1 MDKEA
6 FFCYN
11 VFIEKTLL
19 MKEGKFMK
27 DKRIATQVVALGGL
41 GEVGKNM
48 YIVEHDNEIIIIDAG
63 VMFPEDNLLGVD
75 YVIQDV
81 SYLKKNEHKIK
92 ALFITHGHE
101 DHIGGIPFLLQAIQI
116 PVIYTPKIAQ
126 DLISKKL
133 VERNIKYDNFQVITP
148 ELVVK
153 FKHFTVEFINT
164 THSIPDSFAL
174 LIKTPNGNIF
184 ETGDFKFD
192 LTPIGPMA
200 DIHKMA
206 QAGLEGVTLLLSDS
220 TNALSSGYSKSESA
234 VDGTLNDMIS
244 KHHGRVIIATFA
256 SNIYRVK
263 HIAETCRKY
272 NRKIIVFGRSMENS
286 VELAL
291 NNGLLKDRSLFID
304 ANQAKSLKR
313 NEICILCTGSQGEP
327 LAALSRI
334 ANGQH
339 KQISLLNDDLVIFS
353 SSPIPGNA
361 ESINRIINK
370 LYLKGVRVFT
380 NSEFSDIH
388 TSGHAKE
395 EELKWMLRIIKPKY
409 FMPMHGEYRMLKRH
423 TELGVM
429 CGINPNNTLI
439 CSNGDVIELYN
450 GEVRKSGH
458 IQAGDVYVD
467 GSRVGDIGSVVIKDR
482 KLMSQDGILITI
494 LNINTLT
501 RKLLLKPNV
510 TARGFVLVNENQEL
524 MQKIE
529 RKIAEVANNFLAKSP
544 YTYTD
549 LKNQII
555 LELLPFINSLTG
567 RKPIILPVIME
578 VNQA

>member
-1 MDKEA
+1 MENKS
-6 FFCYN
+6 N
-11 VFIEKTLL
+11 IPTRVI
-19 MKEGKFMK
+19 
-27 DKRIATQVVALGGL
+27 ALGGL

-48 YIVEHDNEIIIIDAG
+48 YLIEHDSEILVIDAG
-63 VMFPEDNLLGVD
+63 VMFPEDGLLGVD

-81 SYLKKNEHKIK
+81 SYLKKNASKIK
-92 ALFITHGHE
+92 GLFITHGHE
-101 DHIGGIPFLLQAIQI
+101 DHIGGIPFLLQAINI
-116 PVIYTPKIAQ
+116 PKIYTPKIAK
-126 DLISKKL
+126 DLIEKKL
-133 VERNIKYDNFQVITP
+133 VEKNIKYENYEIITP
-148 ELVVK
+148 ELEVK
-153 FKHFTVEFINT
+153 TKYFNITFVNT
-164 THSIPDSFAL
+164 THSIPDSYAF
-174 LIKTPNGNIF
+174 LIKTPNGTIF

-192 LTPIGPMA
+192 LTPVGPMA

-206 QAGLEGVTLLLSDS
+206 QAGASGVTLLLSDS

-234 VDGTLNDMIS
+234 VDSTLNDMIGR
-244 KHHGRVIIATFA
+244 HYGRVIIATFA
-256 SNIYRVK
+256 SNIYRIK
-263 HIAETCRKY
+263 HIVETCKKY

-286 VELAL
+286 IELAL
-291 NNGLLKDRSLFID
+291 NNGLINDKSLFIE
-304 ANQAKSLKR
+304 ANDAKSLKR

-339 KQISLLNDDLVIFS
+339 KQISLLGDDLVIFS
-353 SSPIPGNA
+353 SNPIPGNA
-361 ESINRIINK
+361 ESINKIINK
-370 LYLKGVRVFT
+370 LYLKGVKVFT
-380 NSEFSDIH
+380 NSEFSDVH

-423 TELGVM
+423 AEIGRDCGVKQE
-429 CGINPNNTLI
+429 NTFI
-439 CSNGDVIELYN
+439 CSNGDVLELLN
-450 GEVRKSGH
+450 GTVKKNGTV
-458 IQAGDVYVD
+458 QAGDVYVD

-524 MQKIE
+524 MNKIE
-529 RKIAEVANNFLAKSP
+529 KKIAEVVNNFLAKGP

-555 LELLPFINSLTG
+555 LELLPFINNLTG

-578 VNQA
+578 VNQANN

>member
-1 MDKEA
+1 MD
-6 FFCYN
+6 N
-11 VFIEKTLL
+11 KT
-19 MKEGKFMK
+19 
-27 DKRIATQVVALGGL
+27 IATKVIALGGL

-48 YIVEHDNEIIIIDAG
+48 YIIEHDSEILIIDAG

-75 YVIQDV
+75 YVIQDI
-81 SYLKKNEHKIK
+81 SYLKKNENKIK
-92 ALFITHGHE
+92 GLFITHGHE
-101 DHIGGIPFLLQAIQI
+101 DHIGGIPFLLQAINV
-116 PVIYTPKIAQ
+116 PVIYTPKIAK
-126 DLISKKL
+126 DLIEKKL
-133 VERNIKYDNFQVITP
+133 EERNVKYINYEIINSDLEVKTKYFNITF
-148 ELVVK
+148 V
-153 FKHFTVEFINT
+153 NT

-174 LIKTPNGNIF
+174 IVKTPNGTIF

-192 LTPIGPMA
+192 LTPVGPMA

-206 QAGLEGVTLLLSDS
+206 KAGSEGITLLLSDS
-220 TNALSSGYSKSESA
+220 TNALSDGYSKSESA
-234 VDGTLNDMIS
+234 VDGTINDMIS
-244 KHHGRVIIATFA
+244 KHYGRVIIATFA
-256 SNIYRVK
+256 SNIYRIK
-263 HIAETCRKY
+263 HIVESCKKY
-272 NRKIIVFGRSMENS
+272 NRKIIIFGRSMENS
-286 VELAL
+286 IELAL
-291 NNGLLKDRSLFID
+291 NNGLINDKSLFID
-304 ANQAKSLKR
+304 ANDAKSLKR

-339 KQISLLNDDLVIFS
+339 KQISLLGDDLVIFS

-423 TELGVM
+423 TEIGVM
-429 CGINPNNTLI
+429 CGIKPENTFI
-439 CSNGDVIELYN
+439 CSNGDVIELIN
-450 GEVRKSGH
+450 GTVRKNGTV
-458 IQAGDVYVD
+458 QAGDVYVD
-467 GSRVGDIGSVVIKDR
+467 GSRVGDIGSIVIKDR

-524 MQKIE
+524 IQKIE
-529 RKIAEVANNFLAKSP
+529 RKISEIVTNFLAKTP
-544 YTYTD
+544 YSYTD

-555 LELLPFINSLTG
+555 LELLPFINNLTG

-578 VNQA
+578 VNQS

>member
-1 MDKEA
+1 MENKS
-6 FFCYN
+6 N
-11 VFIEKTLL
+11 IPTRVI
-19 MKEGKFMK
+19 
-27 DKRIATQVVALGGL
+27 ALGGL

-48 YIVEHDNEIIIIDAG
+48 YLIEHDSEILVIDAG
-63 VMFPEDNLLGVD
+63 VMFPEDGLLGVD

-81 SYLKKNEHKIK
+81 SYLKKNASKIK
-92 ALFITHGHE
+92 GLFITHGHE
-101 DHIGGIPFLLQAIQI
+101 DHIGGIPFLLQAINI
-116 PVIYTPKIAQ
+116 PKIYTPKIAK
-126 DLISKKL
+126 DLIEKKL
-133 VERNIKYDNFQVITP
+133 VEKNIKYENYEIITP
-148 ELVVK
+148 ELEVK
-153 FKHFTVEFINT
+153 TKYFNITFVNT
-164 THSIPDSFAL
+164 THSIPDSYAF
-174 LIKTPNGNIF
+174 LIKTPNGTIF

-192 LTPIGPMA
+192 LTPVGPMA

-206 QAGLEGVTLLLSDS
+206 QAGANGVTLLLSDS

-234 VDGTLNDMIS
+234 VDSTLNDMIGR
-244 KHHGRVIIATFA
+244 HYGRVIIATFA
-256 SNIYRVK
+256 SNIYRIK
-263 HIAETCRKY
+263 HIVETCKKY

-286 VELAL
+286 IELAL
-291 NNGLLKDRSLFID
+291 NNGLINDKSLFIE
-304 ANQAKSLKR
+304 ANEAKSLKR

-339 KQISLLNDDLVIFS
+339 KQISLLGDDLVIFS
-353 SSPIPGNA
+353 SNPIPGNA
-361 ESINRIINK
+361 ESINKIINK
-370 LYLKGVRVFT
+370 LYLKGVKVFT
-380 NSEFSDIH
+380 NSEFSDVH

-423 TELGVM
+423 AEIGIDCGVKQE
-429 CGINPNNTLI
+429 NTFI
-439 CSNGDVIELYN
+439 CSNGDVLELLN
-450 GEVRKSGH
+450 GTVKKNGTV
-458 IQAGDVYVD
+458 QAGDVYVD

-482 KLMSQDGILITI
+482 KLMSGDGILITI

-524 MQKIE
+524 MHQIE
-529 RKIAEVANNFLAKSP
+529 KKIAEVVNNFLAKGP

-555 LELLPFINSLTG
+555 LELLPFINNLTG

-578 VNQA
+578 VNQANN

>member
-1 MDKEA
+1 
-6 FFCYN
+6 
-11 VFIEKTLL
+11 
-19 MKEGKFMK
+19 MKENN
-27 DKRIATQVVALGGL
+27 IATQVVALGGL

-48 YIVEHDNEIIIIDAG
+48 YIIHHDDEILIIDAG
-63 VMFPEDNLLGVD
+63 VMFPEESLLGVD

-81 SYLKKNEHKIK
+81 TYLKKNEDKIK

-101 DHIGGIPFLLQAIQI
+101 DHIGGIPFLLQSIKI
-116 PVIYTPKIAQ
+116 PKIYIPKIAC
-126 DLISKKL
+126 DLVNKKL
-133 VERNIKYDNFQVITP
+133 NEKNIKYNNFEIINEET
-148 ELVVK
+148 K
-153 FKHFTVEFINT
+153 FDSKHFHIEFINT

-174 LIKTPNGNIF
+174 KINTPNGTIF

-192 LTPIGPMA
+192 LTPIGPIA
-200 DIHKMA
+200 DIHRMA
-206 QAGLEGVTLLLSDS
+206 EAGSKGVTLLLSDS

-234 VDGTLNDMIS
+234 VDDMLDDIIS

-263 HIAETCRKY
+263 HIAETCKKY

-286 VELAL
+286 VDLAV
-291 NNGLLKDRSLFID
+291 NNKLIEDKSIFVD
-304 ANQAKSLKR
+304 ANAAKSLKR
-313 NEICILCTGSQGEP
+313 NELCILCTGSQGEP

-334 ANGQH
+334 ASGVH
-339 KQISLLNDDLVIFS
+339 KQISLLTDDLVIFS

-361 ESINRIINK
+361 EGINRIINK

-423 TELGVM
+423 TEIAELCSV
-429 CGINPNNTLI
+429 PLENTFI
-439 CSNGDVIELYN
+439 CANGDVVELLN
-450 GEVRKSGH
+450 GEVKKNGK

-494 LNINTLT
+494 LNINTLS

-510 TARGFVLVNENQEL
+510 TARGFVLVNENLEL
-524 MQKIE
+524 IQKIE
-529 RKIAEVANNFLAKSP
+529 RKIAEIVNNFLIKSP
-544 YTYTD
+544 YSYTD

-555 LELLPFINSLTG
+555 LELLPYINTLTG
-567 RKPIILPVIME
+567 RRPIILPVIME
-578 VNQA
+578 VNQS

>member
-1 MDKEA
+1 MENK
-6 FFCYN
+6 N
-11 VFIEKTLL
+11 NIPTRVI
-19 MKEGKFMK
+19 
-27 DKRIATQVVALGGL
+27 ALGGL

-48 YIVEHDNEIIIIDAG
+48 YLIEHDSEILVIDAG
-63 VMFPEDNLLGVD
+63 VMFPEDGLLGVD

-81 SYLKKNEHKIK
+81 SYLKKNASKIK
-92 ALFITHGHE
+92 GLFITHGHE
-101 DHIGGIPFLLQAIQI
+101 DHIGGIPFLLQAINI
-116 PVIYTPKIAQ
+116 PKIYTPKIAK
-126 DLISKKL
+126 DLIEKKL
-133 VERNIKYDNFQVITP
+133 VEKNIKYENYEIITP
-148 ELVVK
+148 ELEVK
-153 FKHFTVEFINT
+153 TKYFNITFVNT
-164 THSIPDSFAL
+164 THSIPDSYAF
-174 LIKTPNGNIF
+174 LIKTPNGTIF

-192 LTPIGPMA
+192 LTPVGPMA

-206 QAGLEGVTLLLSDS
+206 QAGANGVTLLLSDS

-234 VDGTLNDMIS
+234 VDSTLNDMIGR
-244 KHHGRVIIATFA
+244 HYGRVIIATFA
-256 SNIYRVK
+256 SNIYRIK
-263 HIAETCRKY
+263 HIVETCKKY

-286 VELAL
+286 IELAL
-291 NNGLLKDRSLFID
+291 NNGLINDKSLFIE
-304 ANQAKSLKR
+304 ANDAKSLKR

-339 KQISLLNDDLVIFS
+339 KQISLLGDDLVIFS
-353 SSPIPGNA
+353 SNPIPGNA
-361 ESINRIINK
+361 ESINKIINK
-370 LYLKGVRVFT
+370 LYLKGVKVFT
-380 NSEFSDIH
+380 NSEFSDVH

-423 TELGVM
+423 AEIGIDCGVKQE
-429 CGINPNNTLI
+429 NTFI
-439 CSNGDVIELYN
+439 CSNGDVLELLN
-450 GEVRKSGH
+450 GTVKKNGTV
-458 IQAGDVYVD
+458 QAGDVYVD

-482 KLMSQDGILITI
+482 KLMSGDGILITI

-524 MQKIE
+524 MHQIE
-529 RKIAEVANNFLAKSP
+529 KKIAEVVNNFLAKGP

-555 LELLPFINSLTG
+555 LELLPFINNLTG

-578 VNQA
+578 VNQANN

>member
-1 MDKEA
+1 MENK
-6 FFCYN
+6 N
-11 VFIEKTLL
+11 N
-19 MKEGKFMK
+19 
-27 DKRIATQVVALGGL
+27 IATKVIALGGL

-48 YIVEHDNEIIIIDAG
+48 YVVEHNDELLIIDAG

-75 YVIQDV
+75 YVIQDI
-81 SYLKKNEHKIK
+81 SYLKKNADKIK
-92 ALFITHGHE
+92 GLFITHGHE
-101 DHIGGIPFLLQAIQI
+101 DHIGGIPFLLQAINI
-116 PVIYTPKIAQ
+116 PVIYTPKIAK
-126 DLISKKL
+126 DLIEKKL
-133 VERNIKYDNFQVITP
+133 VERNIKYENYQIITP
-148 ELVVK
+148 DFNVK
-153 FKHFTVEFINT
+153 TKYFDISFINT
-164 THSIPDSFAL
+164 THSIPDSFAIV
-174 LIKTPNGNIF
+174 IKTPNGTIF

-192 LTPIGPMA
+192 LTPVGPMA

-206 QAGLEGVTLLLSDS
+206 KFGSEGVTLLLSDS
-220 TNALSSGYSKSESA
+220 TNALTSGYSKSESA

-256 SNIYRVK
+256 SNIYRIK
-263 HIAETCRKY
+263 HIVESCKKY
-272 NRKIIVFGRSMENS
+272 GRKIIVFGRSMDNS
-286 VELAL
+286 IELAL
-291 NNGLLKDRSLFID
+291 SNGLINDKSMFID
-304 ANQAKSLKR
+304 ANEAKSLKR

-361 ESINRIINK
+361 ESINKIINK

-380 NSEFSDIH
+380 NSEFSDVH

-409 FMPMHGEYRMLKRH
+409 FMPMHGEYRMLKKH
-423 TELGVM
+423 TEIGVM
-429 CGINPNNTLI
+429 CGVNPENTFI
-439 CSNGDVIELYN
+439 CTNGDVIEILN
-450 GEVRKSGH
+450 GEVRKAGTV
-458 IQAGDVYVD
+458 QAGDVYVD

-494 LNINTLT
+494 LNINTLQ

-529 RKIAEVANNFLAKSP
+529 RKISEIANNALSKAP
-544 YTYTD
+544 YSYID

-555 LELLPFINSLTG
+555 LELLPFINNLTG

>member
-1 MDKEA
+1 ME
-6 FFCYN
+6 N
-11 VFIEKTLL
+11 KT
-19 MKEGKFMK
+19 
-27 DKRIATQVVALGGL
+27 IATKVVALGGL

-48 YIVEHDNEIIIIDAG
+48 YIIEHNDELLIIDAG

-75 YVIQDV
+75 YVIQDIT
-81 SYLKKNEHKIK
+81 YLKKNVDKIK
-92 ALFITHGHE
+92 GLFITHGHE
-101 DHIGGIPFLLQAIQI
+101 DHIGGIPFLLQAINI
-116 PVIYTPKIAQ
+116 PVIYTPKIAK
-126 DLISKKL
+126 DLIEKKL
-133 VERNIKYDNFQVITP
+133 VERNINYNNFEIITTDLNVKTKYFDIS
-148 ELVVK
+148 
-153 FKHFTVEFINT
+153 FINT

-174 LIKTPNGNIF
+174 VIKTPNGTIF

-192 LTPIGPMA
+192 LTPVGPMA

-206 QAGLEGVTLLLSDS
+206 KAGDEGVTLLLSDS

-234 VDGTLNDMIS
+234 VDGTINDMIS
-244 KHHGRVIIATFA
+244 RHHGRVIIATFA
-256 SNIYRVK
+256 SNIYRIK
-263 HIAETCRKY
+263 HIAESCKKY
-272 NRKIIVFGRSMENS
+272 NRKIIIFGRSMENS

-291 NNGLLKDRSLFID
+291 NNGLITDKSLFID
-304 ANQAKSLKR
+304 ANDAKSLKR

-339 KQISLLNDDLVIFS
+339 KQISLLGDDLVIFS

-361 ESINRIINK
+361 ESINKIINK

-423 TELGVM
+423 TEIGVL
-429 CGINPNNTLI
+429 CGVSSENTFI
-439 CSNGDVIELYN
+439 CSNGDVIELLN
-450 GEVRKSGH
+450 GEVRKNGTV
-458 IQAGDVYVD
+458 QAGDIYVD

-529 RKIAEVANNFLAKSP
+529 RKISEIVNNFLAKSP
-544 YTYTD
+544 YSYTD

-555 LELLPFINSLTG
+555 LELLPFINNLTG

-578 VNQA
+578 VNQI

>member
-1 MDKEA
+1 M
-6 FFCYN
+6 
-11 VFIEKTLL
+11 EKNNIPT
-19 MKEGKFMK
+19 
-27 DKRIATQVVALGGL
+27 RVIALGGL

-48 YIVEHDNEIIIIDAG
+48 YIVEHNDEILVIDAG
-63 VMFPEDNLLGVD
+63 VMFPEYNLLGVD
-75 YVIQDV
+75 YVIQDIT
-81 SYLKKNEHKIK
+81 YLKKNADKIK
-92 ALFITHGHE
+92 GLFITHGHE
-101 DHIGGIPFLLQAIQI
+101 DHIGGIPFLLQAVKI
-116 PVIYTPKIAQ
+116 PVIYTPKIAK
-126 DLISKKL
+126 DLIEKKL
-133 VERNIKYDNFQVITP
+133 VERNIKYDNYQIITP
-148 ELVVK
+148 DFNVK
-153 FKHFTVEFINT
+153 SKYFDVSFVNT

-174 LIKTPNGNIF
+174 IIKTPNGTIF

-192 LTPIGPMA
+192 LTPVGPMA

-206 QAGLEGVTLLLSDS
+206 KAGYDGVTLLLSDS

-244 KHHGRVIIATFA
+244 RHHGRVIIATFA
-256 SNIYRVK
+256 SNIYRIK
-263 HIAETCRKY
+263 HIVESCKKY

-286 VELAL
+286 IELAL
-291 NNGLLKDRSLFID
+291 NNGLITDKSMFIEASD
-304 ANQAKSLKR
+304 AKSLKR

-339 KQISLLNDDLVIFS
+339 KQISLLGDDLVIFS

-380 NSEFSDIH
+380 NSDFSDVH

-423 TELGVM
+423 TEIGVL
-429 CGINPNNTLI
+429 CGIKPENTFI
-439 CSNGDVIELYN
+439 CSNGDVIELLN
-450 GEVRKSGH
+450 GEVRKNGTV
-458 IQAGDVYVD
+458 QAGDVYVD
-467 GSRVGDIGSVVIKDR
+467 GLRVGDIGSIVIKDR

-529 RKIAEVANNFLAKSP
+529 RKISEIVNNFLSKSP

-555 LELLPFINSLTG
+555 LELLPFINNLTG